1 MKYVVLICSFVISSN
16 ILLAASG
23 LSGGAGAAS
32 GLSGGAGAASGGGST
47 GEFSYDRDSELAR
60 QLQDAEDALGGAVYI
75 PTSDVGTFVSQTA
88 EGLQAEFAG
97 RFELLQKQV
106 QDLQEQ
112 VSAQKREL
120 QDVKKL
126 LFALMRN
133 PSSSKQ

>member
-1 MKYVVLICSFVISSN
+1 MKYVLLICSFVVSSN

-23 LSGGAGAAS
+23 GGFAVDA
-32 GLSGGAGAASGGGST
+32 
-47 GEFSYDRDSELAR
+47 SYDPDAKLAR
-60 QLQDAEDALGGAVYI
+60 QLQDAEGGIAGSVYI

-88 EGLQAEFAG
+88 EGLKVEFAG
-97 RFELLQKQV
+97 RLVVLQTQV

-120 QDVKKL
+120 QDLQEQVSAQKRELQDVRKL
-126 LFALMRN
+126 LFALMCN